1 VGIHA
6 SQSHKTHDDAPHLYL
21 DSSYIHHPSS
31 QTRPLRYRALC
42 VLANNLAH
50 IFQVSEPRMSSMD
63 RNEVVKDQP
72 KVCFNSETT
81 PQSHDMTNWQFAT
94 KPSMPMTPKNAQNG
108 GGGNRNA
115 LRVPVMEDGLRGW
128 SYDIFDCFADRRTCM
143 CGLRSST
150 LSSPAVSQLTGDFR
164 RPVLLLLL
172 LCLFTEQAAT
182 GAP

>member
-1 VGIHA
+1 
-6 SQSHKTHDDAPHLYL
+6 
-21 DSSYIHHPSS
+21 
-31 QTRPLRYRALC
+31 
-42 VLANNLAH
+42 
-50 IFQVSEPRMSSMD
+50 
-63 RNEVVKDQP
+63 
-72 KVCFNSETT
+72 
-81 PQSHDMTNWQFAT
+81 
-94 KPSMPMTPKNAQNG
+94 MTPKNAQNG

-172 LCLFTEQAAT
+172 LRLFTEQAAV